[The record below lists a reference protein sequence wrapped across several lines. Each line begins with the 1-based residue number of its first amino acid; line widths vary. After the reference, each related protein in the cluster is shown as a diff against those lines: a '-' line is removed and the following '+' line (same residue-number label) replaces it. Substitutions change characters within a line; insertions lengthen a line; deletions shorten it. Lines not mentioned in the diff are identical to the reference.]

1 MQHPLTTLPR
11 LEASVTGLALCLP
24 RKQYYIRKTTIIQQ
38 KSDPDSGLRDTP
50 ARSIV
55 PSAFYKSRQLF
66 LIVRIFPA
74 PAVRKD
80 TLSVWF
86 TSEKKKK

>member
-1 MQHPLTTLPR
+1 MLHHPLTTLPR
-11 LEASVTGLALCLP
+11 LEASVTGFALRLHEKKLIFNQQLLP
-24 RKQYYIRKTTIIQQ
+24 KP
-38 KSDPDSGLRDTP
+38 DPDSGLRDTP
-50 ARSIV
+50 ARLIV

-86 TSEKKKK
+86 TSEKKK

>member
-50 ARSIV
+50 TRSIV
-55 PSAFYKSRQLF
+55 PSAFYKSRRFPNCLT
-66 LIVRIFPA
+66 FPA